1 MLTLAPHLTLLS
13 NRRRS
18 RRRKEEEDRIDIMAI
33 PFQSAREILA
43 GIDETAEV
51 VLLGECTHG
60 TEEFYKIRAEV
71 SEKSLHI
78 HLCTFAI

>member
-1 MLTLAPHLTLLS
+1 
-13 NRRRS
+13 
-18 RRRKEEEDRIDIMAI
+18 MAI

-78 HLCTFAI
+78 HLCTSAI